1 MEQEK
6 ILTAN
11 DYIKMA
17 EECEQYKK
25 FAAAKRYYQK
35 AFELDPRQKSAQMG
49 VACMEKEIANQVYFR
64 TEATYNLVSGR
75 LELRTGCVVFV
86 GRNGVDKTYQL
97 DQMENIRVA
106 LGRLTFDYPE
116 EAAPI
121 GISCKSM
128 KDWIGI
134 LEDAK
139 SGKYPNVEN
148 VGLNTLEK
156 FIADHFSKDT
166 MDDAVEYCTQMSV
179 MGYAEAK
186 AVVERIFL

>member
-1 MEQEK
+1 M
-6 ILTAN
+6 
-11 DYIKMA
+11 
-17 EECEQYKK
+17 
-25 FAAAKRYYQK
+25 
-35 AFELDPRQKSAQMG
+35 
-49 VACMEKEIANQVYFR
+49 
-64 TEATYNLVSGR
+64 
-75 LELRTGCVVFV
+75 
-86 GRNGVDKTYQL
+86 
-97 DQMENIRVA
+97 A

-166 MDDAVEYCTQMSV
+166 IDDAVEYCTQMSV

-186 AVVERIFL
+186 VVVERIFS

>member
-35 AFELDPRQKSAQMG
+35 AFEIDPRQKSAQMG

-64 TEATYNLVSGR
+64 TEATHNLVSGR

-106 LGRLTFDYPE
+106 LGCLTFDYPE

-134 LEDAK
+134 LEDAE

-156 FIADHFSKDT
+156 FIAGHFSKDT
-166 MDDAVEYCTQMSV
+166 MDDAVEYCTQMTV

-186 AVVERIFL
+186 AVVERIFS